1 MGDGSLTFKY
11 WIEFDDEGEIKAFH
25 KTKYE
30 CENPS
35 EEFIVKL
42 IPIKRDVFKDV
53 EQSAD
58 KLNKVLEQQTKKLN
72 TEFNKVL
79 KDLKGVLR

>member
-1 MGDGSLTFKY
+1 MVDRSLTFKY
-11 WIEFDDEGEIKAFH
+11 WIEFDSEGEIKSFH
-25 KTKYE
+25 KSKYE

-42 IPIKRDVFKDV
+42 IPIKRDVFKEV
-53 EQSAD
+53 EQSTT
-58 KLNKVLEQQTKKLN
+58 KLSKTIEQQTKKLN

-79 KDLKGVLR
+79 KDLKGVLK